1 MELKPGE
8 RIDDLQLDG
17 LHILQKKDGFR
28 FGTDAV
34 LLADFTRTRPRERI
48 ADLGTGTGILPLLL
62 SHQQPDTQFEAIEL
76 QPDMAD
82 MAGRSVELNGLS
94 DRIRVH
100 AMDLRQAPEAF
111 GYEKFHAVVCNPPYG
126 KQNGT
131 LKSQTETVSL
141 ARHERDTSIGEI
153 VKSAGALLRTMGR
166 LTMVF
171 PAQRFLELCDEL
183 RRYRL
188 AQAGAD
194 GLRQAGEAAL
204 SGAGGKH
211 EKRPARP
218 ALDAAVSGLRSA
230 GSGNSGNRT
239 NLS

>member
-28 FGTDAV
+28 FGMDAV

-48 ADLGTGTGILPLLL
+48 ADLGTGTGILSLLL

-94 DRIRVH
+94 DRIHVH
-100 AMDLRQAPEAF
+100 AMDLRQAPETF

-141 ARHERDTSIGEI
+141 ARHEQDTSIGEI
-153 VKSAGALLRTMGR
+153 VKSAGALLRKIGR
-166 LTMVF
+166 AHV
-171 PAQRFLELCDEL
+171 
-183 RRYRL
+183 
-188 AQAGAD
+188 
-194 GLRQAGEAAL
+194 
-204 SGAGGKH
+204 
-211 EKRPARP
+211 
-218 ALDAAVSGLRSA
+218 
-230 GSGNSGNRT
+230 
-239 NLS
+239 

>member
-28 FGTDAV
+28 FGMDAV

-48 ADLGTGTGILPLLL
+48 ADLGTGTGILSLLL

-94 DRIRVH
+94 DRIHVH
-100 AMDLRQAPEAF
+100 AMDLRQAPETF

-126 KQNGT
+126 
-131 LKSQTETVSL
+131 
-141 ARHERDTSIGEI
+141 
-153 VKSAGALLRTMGR
+153 
-166 LTMVF
+166 
-171 PAQRFLELCDEL
+171 
-183 RRYRL
+183 
-188 AQAGAD
+188 
-194 GLRQAGEAAL
+194 
-204 SGAGGKH
+204 
-211 EKRPARP
+211 
-218 ALDAAVSGLRSA
+218 
-230 GSGNSGNRT
+230 
-239 NLS
+239 

>member
-17 LHILQKKDGFR
+17 LYILQKKDGFR
-28 FGTDAV
+28 FGMDAV

-94 DRIRVH
+94 DRIHVH

-141 ARHERDTSIGEI
+141 ARHEQDTSIGEI
-153 VKSAGALLRTMGR
+153 VKSAGVLLCTMGR

-171 PAQRFLELCDEL
+171 PAQRFLE
-183 RRYRL
+183 
-188 AQAGAD
+188 
-194 GLRQAGEAAL
+194 
-204 SGAGGKH
+204 
-211 EKRPARP
+211 P
-218 ALDAAVSGLRSA
+218 VSYTHLMLPTTERV
-230 GSGNSGNRT
+230 
-239 NLS
+239 

>member
-28 FGTDAV
+28 FGMDAV

-48 ADLGTGTGILPLLL
+48 ADLGTGTGILSLLL

-94 DRIRVH
+94 DRIHVH

-126 KQNGT
+126 KRGGVLHNPNSA
-131 LKSQTETVSL
+131 LAI
-141 ARHERDTSIGEI
+141 ARHEILTDLETVVHTASR
-153 VKSAGALLRTMGR
+153 LLRPGGR
-166 LTMVF
+166 FFMVHQ
-171 PAQRFLELCDEL
+171 AD
-183 RRYRL
+183 RL
-188 AQAGAD
+188 A
-194 GLRQAGEAAL
+194 EI
-204 SGAGGKH
+204 
-211 EKRPARP
+211 
-218 ALDAAVSGLRSA
+218 AVFFFKLVVAELKMINFGNEIHHKTILHIIVENRICEPCGVSA
-230 GSGNSGNRT
+230 
-239 NLS
+239 

>member
-17 LHILQKKDGFR
+17 LYILQKKDGFR
-28 FGTDAV
+28 FGMDAV
-34 LLADFTRTRPRERI
+34 LLADFTRTRPRERV
-48 ADLGTGTGILPLLL
+48 ADLGTGTCILPLLL

-82 MAGRSVELNGLS
+82 MAGRSVELNDLS

-100 AMDLRQAPEAF
+100 AMDLRQAPETF

-153 VKSAGALLRTMGR
+153 VKSAGALLWRRSPPTPRPPG
-166 LTMVF
+166 
-171 PAQRFLELCDEL
+171 ARF
-183 RRYRL
+183 
-188 AQAGAD
+188 AT
-194 GLRQAGEAAL
+194 
-204 SGAGGKH
+204 
-211 EKRPARP
+211 
-218 ALDAAVSGLRSA
+218 
-230 GSGNSGNRT
+230 GS
-239 NLS
+239 LWMI